1 MKRIALLLAVVL
13 TPAASQAQR
22 LQQVSRAVREG
33 RGRERPSNDN
43 NPSGRRAE
51 PRERAPS
58 RWRWNLSRRYLS
70 YPYAL
75 GVGGF
80 ELPGVDSADTRGTA
94 SVVTLEGGLVLP
106 ELARGSLSV
115 RAIFGAIEVELR
127 GSALAEPVAQGVDWA
142 GIVGV
147 RGAWAFTEGGP
158 ARARVMAGMIS
169 YLDARGDVSGA
180 EMGFGVDVFPGAP
193 WVLSGEFTGGV
204 LGRAGL
210 LNGRASLGVLFGRT
224 EVLVSWS
231 HLWLL
236 PFEDG
241 VVVDLGGPSL
251 GLRAWL

>member
-1 MKRIALLLAVVL
+1 MKRIILTLAIAL
-13 TPAASQAQR
+13 TPAASSAQR

-43 NPSGRRAE
+43 NPSGQRAQ
-51 PRERAPS
+51 PPDRAPS

-70 YPYAL
+70 HPYAL
-75 GVGGF
+75 GVAGF
-80 ELPGVDSADTRGTA
+80 ELPGVDSGDTRGTA

-115 RAIFGAIEVELR
+115 RAMFGAIELELR
-127 GSALAEPVAQGVDWA
+127 GSVLAEPLTQGIDWA

-158 ARARVMAGMIS
+158 ARARVMAGMLS
-169 YLDARGDVSGA
+169 YLDARGDTSGA
-180 EMGFGVDVFPGAP
+180 EVGFGLDLLPGAP
-193 WVLSGEFTGGV
+193 LVLSGEFTVGL
-204 LGRAGL
+204 LGRAGML
-210 LNGRASLGVLFGRT
+210 SGRASLGVLFGRT

-236 PFEDG
+236 PLEDG

-251 GLRAWL
+251 GLRVWL